1 MELIYKYQ
9 KIKFGYQAFSW
20 AAAGANQG
28 ESGGKITFQ
37 KRRLTFEEIE
47 AVFKANRSIKPA

>member
-28 ESGGKITFQ
+28 ELGG
-37 KRRLTFEEIE
+37 RLLFRKED
-47 AVFKANRSIKPA
+47 

>member
-9 KIKFGYQAFSW
+9 KIKFGYQVFSW
-20 AAAGANQG
+20 VTAGANQG

-37 KRRLTFEEIE
+37 P
-47 AVFKANRSIKPA
+47 ANKKSIGN